1 MATAR
6 NRLEDTGR
14 VLFAGGPLIG
24 ASVMIRM
31 LLRMLKVI
39 ENVMDLMGR

>member
-6 NRLEDTGR
+6 NRLEDAVR
-14 VLFAGGPLIG
+14 VLVSRAPIG
-24 ASVMIRM
+24 ASLMIRM
-31 LLRMLKVI
+31 LLRMPKVI